1 MKQHHL
7 LFATA
12 GSLGDLYPFL
22 ALGVELQRRG
32 HRASIASSIEHRAR
46 VEAAGLAFRHMRPDP
61 PGPPD
66 AAAFFERYMHP
77 RTGAEFVY
85 RDYLSPA
92 IRESYADLLA
102 ATRDADLLVS
112 QSLMA
117 MAAPL
122 VAASTGMPWISAVFQ
137 PMTLFSLHD
146 RPGYLPVPLLPDLC
160 ARRPDIHARVF
171 HYVRK
176 HTRQWIA
183 PVEAFRTE
191 LGIVGQPHPMY
202 EGQHSPRRVLAMFS
216 PMLGGPQPDWPA
228 SAMQTGT
235 ALHAGAQQ
243 ALPPALQAFLERRDR
258 PLAVFTLSSAPGMP
272 GDFYRH
278 ALTAAAGQGM
288 RALLVTSGLSASVRL
303 PAPLPEWAMR
313 VVYAP
318 FEAVLPHAA
327 VMVHAGGIGTTF
339 KALRAGVPQII
350 MPQAHDQADNARRLA
365 RLGAARVIPA
375 RRFSAGVLGRA
386 LRAARADEGMQD
398 NAARLAARARQ
409 EDGVARACDEIEAQ
423 LDALAGSGRA
433 TLPGMAS
440 QAHPGHLWA
449 SKQGQQ

>member
-1 MKQHHL
+1 MKPHHVV
-7 LFATA
+7 FATA

-22 ALGVELQRRG
+22 ALGMELQRRG
-32 HRASIASSIEHRAR
+32 HRASIASSFEHRAR

-61 PGPPD
+61 PGPPG
-66 AAAFFERYMHP
+66 AAAFFARYMHP

-92 IRESYADLLA
+92 IRESHADLMW

-122 VAASTGMPWISAVFQ
+122 VAASTGLPWISAVFQ

-160 ARRPDIHARVF
+160 ARHPGIHARVF

-183 PVEAFRTE
+183 PVAAFRKE
-191 LGIVGQPHPMY
+191 LGIDAESHPMY

-216 PMLGGPQPDWPA
+216 PLLGGPQPDWPA

-235 ALHAGAQQ
+235 ALHASGQH
-243 ALPPALQAFLERRDR
+243 ALSPALQAFLERRDT
-258 PLAVFTLSSAPGMP
+258 PLAVFTLSSAPGLP

-278 ALTAAAGQGM
+278 ALAAAAGEGM
-288 RALLVTSGLSASVRL
+288 RALLVTSGLSASAPL
-303 PAPLPEWAMR
+303 PAPLPDWAMR
-313 VVYAP
+313 VGYAP

-327 VMVHAGGIGTTF
+327 VMVHAGGIGTLF
-339 KALRAGVPQII
+339 GAMRAGVPQVIV
-350 MPQAHDQADNARRLA
+350 PQAHDQADNARRLA

-375 RRFSAGVLGRA
+375 RRAGRGVLRRALHAALADGPMRDSAG
-386 LRAARADEGMQD
+386 
-398 NAARLAARARQ
+398 RLAVQARQ
-409 EDGVARACDEIEAQ
+409 EDGVARACDEIEIQ
-423 LDALAGSGRA
+423 LRR
-433 TLPGMAS
+433 
-440 QAHPGHLWA
+440 
-449 SKQGQQ
+449 

>member
-1 MKQHHL
+1 MKQHHVV
-7 LFATA
+7 FATA

-22 ALGVELQRRG
+22 ALGAELQRRG
-32 HRASIASSIEHRAR
+32 HRASIASSIGHRAR
-46 VEAAGLAFRHMRPDP
+46 VESAGLAFRHMRPDP
-61 PGPPD
+61 PGSPD
-66 AAAFFERYMHP
+66 AAAFFARYMHP
-77 RTGAEFVY
+77 KTGAEFVY

-92 IRESYADLLA
+92 IRASHADLLA

-160 ARRPDIHARVF
+160 ARHPAIHARVF

-176 HTRQWIA
+176 HTRQWLA
-183 PVEAFRTE
+183 PIDAFRRE
-191 LGIVGQPHPMY
+191 LGIAAEAHPMY

-228 SAMQTGT
+228 SAVQTGT
-235 ALHAGAQQ
+235 ALHVGPPQ
-243 ALPPALQAFLERRDR
+243 ALPPALQAFLQRQDR

-278 ALTAAAGQGM
+278 ALAAAAGEGM
-288 RALLVTSGLSASVRL
+288 RALLVTSGLSASVC
-303 PAPLPEWAMR
+303 LPEPMPAWAMR
-313 VVYAP
+313 VDYAP

-327 VMVHAGGIGTTF
+327 VMVHAGGIGTIF
-339 KALRAGVPQII
+339 KAMRAGLPQII

-375 RRFSAGVLGRA
+375 RHFNARRLGRA
-386 LRAARADEGMQD
+386 LRTALADQGMRR
-398 NAARLAARARQ
+398 NAAMLAARAME

-423 LDALAGSGRA
+423 LNAAA
-433 TLPGMAS
+433 MP
-440 QAHPGHLWA
+440 P
-449 SKQGQQ
+449 K

>member
-1 MKQHHL
+1 MKQHHVV
-7 LFATA
+7 FATA

-22 ALGVELQRRG
+22 ALGVELRRRG
-32 HRASIASSIEHRAR
+32 HRVSIASSSEHRAR

-66 AAAFFERYMHP
+66 AAAFFARYMHP
-77 RTGAEFVY
+77 KTGAEFVY

-92 IRESYADLLA
+92 IRDSHADLMW

-122 VAASTGMPWISAVFQ
+122 VAASTGLPWISAVFQ

-160 ARRPDIHARVF
+160 ERYPEIHARVF

-183 PVEAFRTE
+183 PVEAFRKE
-191 LGIVGQPHPMY
+191 LCIAGEPHPMY

-216 PMLGGPQPDWPA
+216 PLLGGPRPDWPA
-228 SAMQTGT
+228 SAVQTGT
-235 ALHAGAQQ
+235 AVHAEARQ
-243 ALPPALQAFLERRDR
+243 ALPPALQAFLARRDR
-258 PLAVFTLSSAPGMP
+258 PLAVFTLSSAPGIP

-278 ALTAAAGQGM
+278 ALAAAAGQGM
-288 RALLVTSGLSASVRL
+288 RALLVTSGLSAS
-303 PAPLPEWAMR
+303 APLPSPLPDWAMR
-313 VVYAP
+313 VDYAP
-318 FEAVLPHAA
+318 FDAVLPHAA
-327 VMVHAGGIGTTF
+327 VMVHAGGIGTIF
-339 KALRAGVPQII
+339 RAMRLGVPQII

-365 RLGAARVIPA
+365 GLGAASVIPA
-375 RRFSAGVLGRA
+375 RRFGKAVLGRA
-386 LRAARADEGMQD
+386 LRAALADETMHE
-398 NAARLAARARQ
+398 NAARLAARASQ
-409 EDGVARACDEIEAQ
+409 ENGVARACDEIELQLQGLAVAQ
-423 LDALAGSGRA
+423 
-433 TLPGMAS
+433 P
-440 QAHPGHLWA
+440 Q
-449 SKQGQQ
+449 